1 MFEDFLKKGKYK
13 MPQLTPQELDQIRNS
28 MATAEDSVVI
38 AMIKA
43 VLSGGVDKVH
53 PELLRI
59 IADEINARGI
69 SGQLIEGKN
78 IMKTTMPN
86 LRKRIRKVILE
97 ARPRK
102 NPRHT
107 LQTHPGIGIMHGD
120 SSGVNC
126 DFNSSHI
133 SMLQKQV
140 WNKMP
145 TLLRYSGEWTM
156 PDGGDGYRFIDGIL
170 QCRDTGP
177 MGTGEIIYAVYC
189 VDRANSEN
197 ATRTGYDCYVLDCEL
212 IQDNHTLYGSN
223 DISDKDL
230 SSGSREWAKKGEYC
244 TNVQQIVDTLG
255 DAHDLYEEL
264 LDSGQI

>member
-1 MFEDFLKKGKYK
+1 MSE
-13 MPQLTPQELDQIRNS
+13 LTPQELDQIRNS

-38 AMIKA
+38 AMIKV

-102 NPRHT
+102 NPRHN
-107 LQTHPGIGIMHGD
+107 LQTHPGIGIAHAD
-120 SSGVNC
+120 PTGVNC
-126 DFNSSHI
+126 DFNSSAYQLL
-133 SMLQKQV
+133 SDQV
-140 WNKMP
+140 WKK
-145 TLLRYSGEWTM
+145 LGSLHYVGDWSM
-156 PDGGDGYRFIDGIL
+156 PDGGDGYRFINQIL
-170 QCRDTGP
+170 QCRCKETG
-177 MGTGEIIYAVYC
+177 MIKMAVYC